1 MRRFLTLAFAFLT
14 LQLSNEFPP
23 LGIIDFYGLR
33 SVSEAQVLE
42 VLPYHVGNT
51 IRIEQLQSQK
61 HAVEEKLTSIPGVVR
76 ASLTLVCCA
85 NGGASEGKSI
95 LYVGVEETDSRCPE
109 FEPAPTGGVRPN
121 TLPAFY
127 RKELIAAEQQSRGAP
142 TNVITLDY
150 LDGFFTALTAGN
162 SFAVSNVLDGTNW
175 PGAAVG
181 QSSLFSDQINSLIA
195 SNRLL
200 WVFGGKR
207 AVCYYNA
214 GTFPFPMQWR
224 VVASSR
230 WGCGAEQSRVH
241 PFRGQS
247 LRSSVG

>member
-14 LQLSNEFPP
+14 LQPSNEFPP

-85 NGGASEGKSI
+85 HGGASEGKSI